1 MVIDKKSQSETHLPR
16 GEKSEQKMQNWT
28 HQRCGTVL
36 AAPVEGAK
44 NVTCTGCGI
53 TVTIPSLGNQIQNRK
68 PSRRRKT
75 EHIPWGN
82 RHEPKKNP
90 SMLQYDLEG
99 NIVEKE
105 SVASLGSKMNI
116 LDSQRIHGRNKLTK
130 YIPSG
135 KLFRSV
141 GYDWNCHMI
150 LEIVKENQYE
160 KSIIIIGYNM
170 SGSNDNESTILEL
183 HDLITE
189 GKLEIRTIKPKG
201 PWHEKFFFIEGID
214 TETQVPFW
222 IDVNGS
228 SNPTFHG
235 TGKKGGQSN
244 RITRIGF
251 EGNYSVQEYVKEAEE
266 EWNWYMENS
275 NPFEGELFELLNN
288 VQREERVKT
297 ITRFYSGE
305 ITNDEDS
312 ERTPVEILRAHVGGE
327 LLRSS
332 SSGQKVIKMELG
344 DYSIDTVNTFVSEMV
359 DLGYNTRASVDGTI
373 ELPVSILDST
383 KYTTDSVPYMKL
395 DQGSVIMRAQGD
407 TVVRTN
413 RDYDPIK
420 IDLELAKIEAYVQSI
435 ENSTLPGL
443 KSKMALSEYL
453 LSGLCSPFDYLW
465 MEMRKKKYKRVTE
478 GPRMTSY
485 FGGSGNGKSYASRY
499 LLKMITGLDLEPLS
513 SEEFTEMK
521 VRGVAKNGSCMPLV
535 FDDLK
540 KNRIREWDA
549 WGKFFWDRGH
559 VVGHPHSQLLVTA
572 NDRIST
578 QGNLGRRVREIWME
592 ATFVNNGKNTEV
604 VENCLVNCSDI
615 FPYFSGILLDMYFEE
630 KAPYDHNDPLKIGR
644 VVFDKLYDLCERKK
658 PEWWCPL
665 PYNDCVDA
673 NAYHWFDI
681 LNKGLFE
688 IERKFDSFSID
699 IDETPHEINDRLK
712 TFNAHLQAKK
722 AGRSINIGNADGMIE
737 WLKKVSHL
745 YSSEKGKP
753 TRRMRKLLRKGY

>member
-1 MVIDKKSQSETHLPR
+1 MVIDQKPQHHTPLPV
-16 GEKSEQKMQNWT
+16 GENSTENLHSWV
-28 HQRCGTVL
+28 HEPCGTTMYS
-36 AAPVEGAK
+36 PPEGRKNIPCEGCGK
-44 NVTCTGCGI
+44 NVS
-53 TVTIPSLGNQIQNRK
+53 IPSINRIQK
-68 PSRRRKT
+68 TTKTRRKSK
-75 EHIPWGN
+75 HDPRAFGI
-82 RHEPKKNP
+82 RHEPKKNI
-90 SMLQYDLEG
+90 SVVQYNLDG
-99 NIVEKE
+99 NPLHTHNKTNTQ
-105 SVASLGSKMNI
+105 SQMHI

-130 YIPSG
+130 HIPSG
-135 KLFRSV
+135 KIFRSV

-150 LEIVKENQYE
+150 LEIIKQNQYE
-160 KSIIIIGYNM
+160 KSTIIIGYNM

-183 HDLITE
+183 HDLICE

-201 PWHEKFFFIEGID
+201 PWHEKFFFIEGVDI
-214 TETQVPFW
+214 ETNIPFW

-244 RITRIGF
+244 RITRIGYS
-251 EGNYSVQEYVKEAEE
+251 GNYAQEEYVQKSES
-266 EWNWYMENS
+266 EWEWYMEHS
-275 NPFEGELFELLNN
+275 EPFEGELFELLNEMN
-288 VQREERVKT
+288 REERVKT
-297 ITRFYSGE
+297 ITRYYSGE
-305 ITNDEDS
+305 ITAKDDS

-332 SSGQKVIKMELG
+332 TSGHKVIKMELG

-359 DLGYNTRASVDGTI
+359 DLGYNTRPSVDGSI

-383 KYTTDSVPYMKL
+383 KYSTESVPYMKL

-407 TVVRTN
+407 TVVRTK
-413 RDYDPIK
+413 RDYDPVSINSE
-420 IDLELAKIEAYVQSI
+420 LEKIERYVQSL

-465 MEMRKKKYKRVTE
+465 MEMRKRKYKRVTE

-604 VENCLVNCSDI
+604 VENCLADCSEI
-615 FPYFSGILLDMYFEE
+615 FPYFSGMILDMYFEE
-630 KAPYDHNDPLKIGR
+630 SAPYDHNDPLKVGR
-644 VVFDKLYDLCERKK
+644 DVFEKLYSLANRKK
-658 PEWWCPL
+658 PNWWCPL

-681 LNKGLFE
+681 LNKGLFK
-688 IERKFDSFSID
+688 IEKKFDSYSID
-699 IDETPHEINDRLK
+699 VDETAHEINDRLK
-712 TFNAHLQAKK
+712 TFEAHLQAKK
-722 AGRSINIGNADGMIE
+722 AGKSINIGNAEGMIE
-737 WLKKVSHL
+737 WLRKVSHL
-745 YSSEKGKP
+745 YTSEKGKP
-753 TRRMRKLLRKGY
+753 TRRMRRLLKKGY